1 MSEKE
6 EAMEVEQEIQ
16 QETEQEEAQIE
27 EAQEEQAEEQQEEP
41 TEEVTITIGDEAPQE
56 EEARAPDWVRELRKA
71 NREKERRIRELESQI
86 NQSAPKV
93 KLAQKPKLEDFDY
106 DAEKFDAELD
116 KWYEKKRIHDIEQE
130 KIRQAE
136 ENQVRDWQ
144 NKLDSYTKAKNELK
158 VKDYDDAE
166 FMAQE
171 LFNVTQQGVII
182 QGADNP
188 ALVVYALGKNPKKAQ
203 ELSRISDPVKFAFAI
218 AKLEKELKVVNK
230 KTIPP
235 PERTVQGTGR
245 VSGSVD
251 STLDRLRE
259 EAARTGDLTKVMRYK
274 SQLKKKSA

>member
-1 MSEKE
+1 
-6 EAMEVEQEIQ
+6 MEVEQEIQ

-130 KIRQAE
+130 KIRQSE
-136 ENQVRDWQ
+136 DNQVRDWQ

-274 SQLKKKSA
+274 AQLKKKSA

>member
-1 MSEKE
+1 
-6 EAMEVEQEIQ
+6 MEVEQEVEQ
-16 QETEQEEAQIE
+16 LEEQPENEVQEEQVE
-27 EAQEEQAEEQQEEP
+27 GQAEEQQEEA
-41 TEEVTITIGDEAPQE
+41 TDEVTITIGDEAPQE
-56 EEARAPDWVRELRKA
+56 EEARAPDWVRELRKS

-86 NQSAPKV
+86 NQVAPKV
-93 KLAQKPKLEDFDY
+93 KLAPKPKLEDFDY

-116 KWYEKKRIHDIEQE
+116 KWYEKKRIHDLEQE
-130 KIRQAE
+130 KAKQAE
-136 ENQVRDWQ
+136 ENQVREWQ
-144 NKLDSYTKAKNELK
+144 NKLDSYTKAKTELK

-166 FMAQE
+166 FMVQE

-188 ALVVYALGKNPKKAQ
+188 ALVVYALGKNPEKAQ
-203 ELSRISDPVKFAFAI
+203 ELSKISDPVKFAFAI

-235 PERTVQGTGR
+235 PERTIQGTGR

-259 EAARTGDLTKVMRYK
+259 EAAKTGDLTKVMRYK
-274 SQLKKKSA
+274 AQLKKKSA

>member
-1 MSEKE
+1 
-6 EAMEVEQEIQ
+6 MEVEQEIQ
-16 QETEQEEAQIE
+16 QETEQEEVQIE

-274 SQLKKKSA
+274 AQLKKKSA